1 MNTITKLFLALS
13 VVIFMFASCGGNN
26 SSNLQAYQAHQAQ
39 IEKQKQRAF
48 AELDKQ

>member
-26 SSNLQAYQAHQAQ
+26 SSNHQAHQAQ